1 MAPSD
6 VKKVNRSPT
15 GVSLRSL
22 SLQIGA
28 PVCPWV
34 CVCMNIQYYIQRC
47 FISVCSSPLSCTG
60 FCVTACV
67 YRFFFLQCVF
77 CICAENRRDHLI
89 SASSWARGLWR
100 NEVSALFYSHCS
112 FNLLSPKNTH
122 SHTHKHKS
130 HTASEILFKG
140 AFKIAKCPDN
150 SSVLIESFF
159 GEQTS

>member
-67 YRFFFLQCVF
+67 YRFFFYSVC
-77 CICAENRRDHLI
+77 
-89 SASSWARGLWR
+89 SASVLKTEETTWFQPPVGLVAFEEMKCR
-100 NEVSALFYSHCS
+100 LSSTHTAALICCPLKIH
-112 FNLLSPKNTH
+112 T
-122 SHTHKHKS
+122 HTHKHKS